1 MAKKKVE
8 KKPRRILKKK
18 PCRLCKNKVKEI
30 DFKDAEYLNHF
41 ISDRGKIISS
51 RLSGNCAKHQR
62 MVAKAVKKARLAALL
77 PFVRITEGLQ
87 RKRRRPQ

>member
-1 MAKKKVE
+1 MAKKKID
-8 KKPRRILKKK
+8 KKPRRVFKKK
-18 PCRLCKNKVKEI
+18 PCRLCKTKVTSI
-30 DFKDAEYLNHF
+30 DFKDVDYLNHF

-62 MVAKAVKKARLAALL
+62 MVAGAVKKARLAAFL

-87 RKRRRPQ
+87 RKRRRPR